1 MTKKEQ
7 VRRYKEVLEKV
18 FAVCKTTGWYVHLE
32 NEDPEGKFAIF
43 HVSKDFQSTHITAV
57 IDVKINEGIQYSV
70 QHTSFHSYGTESLL
84 GALKIKF
91 QELDWL
97 EKPSSK
103 KMQESPKA
111 LQIVSTLLRNF
122 DRAVRQLKRRYDER
136 PPILM
141 NDEYD
146 VQDFLHSLL
155 RGYFGDIRAEEYTP
169 SYAGSASR
177 LDFLIKEEK
186 IVIEA
191 KYATAKLKLR
201 DIGNQLII
209 DIKRYQSHP
218 DCSYLFCLVYDPD
231 GNIHNPEGLE
241 KDLSKIH
248 DKLDVRVF
256 VVPR

>member
-1 MTKKEQ
+1 MQMKHYEEVTKK
-7 VRRYKEVLEKV
+7 VL
-18 FAVCKTTGWYVHLE
+18 AVCETTGWHAYLE

-43 HVSKDFQSTHITAV
+43 HVSKDFGNNTVTAV
-57 IDVKINEGIQYSV
+57 IDIKINDGIQYSI
-70 QHTSFHSYGTESLL
+70 QHTSFYSYGTKSLL
-84 GALKIKF
+84 EALKVKF
-91 QELDWL
+91 QELDWV
-97 EKPSSK
+97 EKSSSK
-103 KMQESPKA
+103 KIQEPPKA

-122 DRAVRQLKRRYDER
+122 DRSVRQLKRRYDKR
-136 PPILM
+136 PALLVD
-141 NDEYD
+141 DEYD

-155 RGYFGDIRAEEYTP
+155 RGYFGDIRAEENTP

-177 LDFLIKEEK
+177 LDFLIKEEG

-191 KYATAKLKLR
+191 KYATAKLKLK

-218 DCSYLFCLVYDPD
+218 DCRYLFCLVYDPD